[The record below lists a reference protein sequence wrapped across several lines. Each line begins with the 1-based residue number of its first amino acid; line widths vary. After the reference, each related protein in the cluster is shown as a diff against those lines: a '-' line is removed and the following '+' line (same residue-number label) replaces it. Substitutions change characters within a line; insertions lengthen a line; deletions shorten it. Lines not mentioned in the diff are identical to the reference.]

1 MRRVLR
7 VALALA
13 LATLVA
19 LPLAAWLLLRGSLP
33 QLGGDHDAGG
43 AGPGAAVTLER
54 DAAGVPTVSGRA
66 LDDVAWG
73 LGFAHAQDRYFQMD
87 LARRLAAG
95 ELAAL
100 VGAAALPQDRRARPF
115 RFRAVARR
123 VLADASEAERAWIEA
138 YARGVN
144 AGLDALAARPW
155 EYLVLRTAPQP
166 WRPEDSVLVL
176 HSMWWQLQYG
186 DLERDAMRR
195 AVLEDVLPRF
205 PQALALLYPSRSEWD
220 APNPGAVP
228 LVMAAGSA
236 AATDATR
243 PALPPPERLDLRR
256 SIPAPDVVDA
266 AARPGRPQEAR
277 TGATDPRAKPG
288 SNAWV
293 VAGRRT
299 AGGAALVANDMHLG
313 LGVPAVWYRAQLRLE
328 GVADGPARFT
338 GVTLPGLPVLAAGS
352 NGWVAWGFT
361 NSYGDWVDVEAVPCD
376 LAAGHY
382 QRGGQRR
389 AFARTVERIEVLR
402 GEPEVVEVLDSTD
415 GVRVELPVGEGR
427 CALARWL
434 AVEPGATTL
443 AAREFMQSR
452 SVAEALAI
460 APRVGM
466 PQQNLMVGDRDG
478 RIAWTIIGRV
488 PEGDAGPQT
497 PRPVRWREPTA
508 QPAIVDPPQGALWT
522 ANARAVGGEAE
533 RVIGGDEADGG
544 MAYDLGAR
552 ATQIRD
558 ALLAL
563 SSPATP
569 ADMLAIQLDDR
580 ARLLERWHGLLL
592 GLLDDAAVA
601 GQPQRAALRT
611 ALARWEGR
619 AAVDSVSYRLV
630 REFREQLRLA
640 TWRMLLG
647 GLGAG
652 EAAMASLPVDLFEE
666 TLWQLVTSRPP
677 HLLAAGSGDWR
688 AFLLGAVDDALER
701 LAADCPELARCRWGD
716 YNTLAITHPLS
727 RSLGPLARWLDMPA
741 LEAAG
746 DNDMPRVQ
754 GRRFGASER
763 FAVSPGREEEGYLQ
777 LPGGASGHP
786 LSPFYRA
793 GFEDWALGRPVPF
806 LPGPARHTL
815 SIRPRPDEAP

>member
-1 MRRVLR
+1 MKRALR
-7 VALALA
+7 LALA
-13 LATLVA
+13 VTLAALAVA
-19 LPLAAWLLLRGSLP
+19 LLAAWLLLRGSLP
-33 QLGGDHDAGG
+33 RLDGDHDPGG
-43 AGPGAAVTLER
+43 DGPSGAVTLAR
-54 DAAGVPTVSGRA
+54 DAQGVPTVSGRS
-66 LDDVAWG
+66 LDDLAWG
-73 LGFAHAQDRYFQMD
+73 LGFAHAQDRFFQMD

-123 VLADASEAERAWIEA
+123 VLVDASAAEREWLEA

-144 AGLDALAARPW
+144 AGLEALAVRPW
-155 EYLVLRTAPQP
+155 EYLLLRTAPQP
-166 WRPEDSVLVL
+166 WAPEDSVLVL
-176 HSMWWQLQYG
+176 HSMWWQLQYA

-205 PQALALLYPSRSEWD
+205 PQARALLYPSRSEWD
-220 APNPGAVP
+220 APNPDPDPDPAPV
-228 LVMAAGSA
+228 V
-236 AATDATR
+236 AATPQR
-243 PALPPPERLDLRR
+243 SALPPPERLDLRESVPR
-256 SIPAPDVVDA
+256 PV
-266 AARPGRPQEAR
+266 AAREPSGGSAPGGPAG
-277 TGATDPRAKPG
+277 TAALDPRAKPG

-293 VAGRRT
+293 VAGART
-299 AGGAALVANDMHLG
+299 ASGAALVANDMHLG
-313 LGVPAVWYRAQLRLE
+313 LAVPAVWYRAELRLE
-328 GVADGPARFT
+328 GAVDGPARFA

-361 NSYGDWVDVEAVPCD
+361 NSYGDWLDVEAVPCD
-376 LAAGHY
+376 AAAATYHRDGAS
-382 QRGGQRR
+382 R
-389 AFARTVERIEVLR
+389 AFARAVERIEVLR
-402 GEPEVVEVLDSTD
+402 GEPMVVEVLDSPD
-415 GVRVELPVGEGR
+415 GVRVDLPVGEGR

-466 PQQNLMVGDRDG
+466 PQQNLMVGDREG

-488 PEGDAGPQT
+488 PAGDAGPQT
-497 PRPVRWREPTA
+497 PRPVRWRDA
-508 QPAIVDPPQGALWT
+508 GQQPAIVDPPQGALWT
-522 ANARAVGGEAE
+522 ANSRAVGGAAE

-563 SSPATP
+563 PGPATP

-580 ARLLERWHGLLL
+580 AKLLERWRGLLL
-592 GLLDDAAVA
+592 GLLDDAAVE
-601 GQPQRAALRT
+601 GHPQRAALRA

-630 REFREQLRLA
+630 RGFREQLRLA

-652 EAAMASLPVDLFEE
+652 DAAMASLPVDLFED
-666 TLWQLVTSRPP
+666 TVWQLVTVRPP

-688 AFLLGAVDDALER
+688 AFLLGAVDSALER

-716 YNTLAITHPLS
+716 HNTLAVTHPLS
-727 RSLGPLARWLDMPA
+727 RSLGPLGRWLDMPA

-763 FAVSPGREEEGYLQ
+763 FAVSPGREAEGYLQ

-793 GFEDWALGRPVPF
+793 GFEDWAAGRAVPF
-806 LPGPARHTL
+806 LPGPVRHTL
-815 SIRPRPDEAP
+815 SIRPRPDETP